1 MSGHRGEPLLE
12 CRGVVK
18 RFHAYEHRTTSL
30 QEFFTNR
37 FRRGAS
43 PVQVPRFHLSG
54 IDISVYRDE
63 SVALI
68 GANGSG
74 KSTVLRL
81 MAGISP
87 PTEGRVIQNGRV
99 VPIIELGA
107 TFQPALTGEENVAL
121 YAAALG
127 LTRREV
133 LQHLDGIFEFAG
145 VEEFRHVPLKYYSSG
160 MRARLA
166 FSIASRVRA
175 DVLLLDEIL
184 AVGDA
189 EFSERCRA
197 RLNAFRESGRSM
209 VVVSHDLGQV
219 RDLCTRAVWLE
230 HGRIREVGPVAQITE
245 AYEAT
250 ALAGI

>member
-1 MSGHRGEPLLE
+1 MSGTHDEPLLE

-30 QEFFTNR
+30 QEFFTQR
-37 FRRGAS
+37 FLRNAA
-43 PVQVPRFHLSG
+43 PVPVPRFHLSG
-54 IDISVYRDE
+54 IDIAVHRDE

-74 KSTVLRL
+74 KSTVLRI
-81 MAGISP
+81 MAGILP
-87 PTEGRVIQNGRV
+87 PTEGRVIQHGRV

-107 TFQPALTGEENVAL
+107 TFQPSLTGEENVAL

-127 LTRREV
+127 LMRRDV
-133 LQHLDGIFEFAG
+133 LQHMDGIFEFAG
-145 VEEFRHVPLKYYSSG
+145 IEEFRHVPLKYYSSG

-189 EFSERCRA
+189 EFKERCVA
-197 RLNAFRESGRSM
+197 RLAAFRDAGRSL
-209 VVVSHDLGQV
+209 VVVSHDLSQV
-219 RDLCTRAVWLE
+219 RELCTRAVWLE
-230 HGRIREVGPVAQITE
+230 HGRIRDMGPVDQITE
-245 AYEAT
+245 AYEST